1 MPVLFFLSR
10 LKYRALIAPTCTFN
24 LCVFFR
30 SGAPPPA
37 SWLCTG
43 DAEGTAS
50 CLASPKCKDKGN
62 QGSSN
67 SPGTSD
73 SSTSNHLSSVAE
85 QSLSPSC
92 EGGGKSQMPKWW
104 EEKMIGFIWK
114 AEPSFPLFPVRASR
128 VHPFQQIS
136 TLRQLTML
144 SSPCYHTDSVF
155 TGGN

>member
-1 MPVLFFLSR
+1 MRGSKISLSSTPSKVDSRKPFLWAWNPTGSPAGTYLLLRARLLAMPVLFFLSR

-43 DAEGTAS
+43 DAEGIAS

-92 EGGGKSQMPKWW
+92 EGGGKSQMPKW
-104 EEKMIGFIWK
+104 
-114 AEPSFPLFPVRASR
+114 
-128 VHPFQQIS
+128 
-136 TLRQLTML
+136 
-144 SSPCYHTDSVF
+144 
-155 TGGN
+155 